1 MRAVVIPSSS
11 HMKLSLQSRVGPY
24 MHDAIASTS
33 CIDKVLQASIAIC
46 GFKRTL
52 QKFPTST
59 RTGNS
64 GAFWRHFSGFF
75 GHFRVVSTC
84 IAGSKVKDGT
94 MDSRRA
100 PQMRSRHTFPP
111 AGPKEGRVSRPPFYQ
126 CTPIPRDAMPACLSY
141 FRLLAMASPY
151 WMLVGSY

>member
-1 MRAVVIPSSS
+1 MHTAWAQRREE
-11 HMKLSLQSRVGPY
+11 LGPTGGNVRC
-24 MHDAIASTS
+24 DAIASIS

-126 CTPIPRDAMPACLSY
+126 CTPRA
-141 FRLLAMASPY
+141 RTGRASEAHHVY
-151 WMLVGSY
+151 VGGAP